1 MSVPSS
7 PSVSALCMR
16 KRKHSSDAV
25 GALAVA
31 LGTKSDE
38 WHHHHGE
45 TNVEMCQARVRVR
58 TEG

>member
-1 MSVPSS
+1 MSVLSS
-7 PSVSALCMR
+7 PSALCMC

-25 GALAVA
+25 EALAVA

-45 TNVEMCQARVRVR
+45 TDVEMCQVGVRVR